1 LQITNLPSQSSSSV
15 SYAEKLTLPLTQSV
29 GVCRVFGSGIE
40 VHNTT
45 AELYKGG
52 SALVYRQPLDDESY
66 QSTITITTP
75 ASLPSSISVI
85 PLASPPL
92 SPAVALNLKGSQ
104 QWEAKD
110 GVYQV
115 HALHSPNLPNNG
127 TTFLMPSYYS
137 VTPQDASQV
146 TTGVNTQVVPV
157 QFPIGTA
164 GNVNLNGANQQ
175 MWTQFDCSGVWFE
188 GLTAQTTLQLNWNV
202 FIERFPSQLETD
214 LVLVARCSPE
224 YDVQA
229 LEFIS
234 ACSKALPVATLVKN
248 NGLGEWFADV
258 LQAGAD
264 YIAPVLG
271 ATNHPVAKGIATALK
286 GGAKMMST
294 WNQRPKAEK
303 KAINNAAK
311 ADIKRMAGGGGGKVA
326 KVVKAEA
333 KKEAKKE
340 VKKLE
345 GKASGKLL
353 RRQRQTN
360 AKYQKRFAG
369 HGPRRE
375 SGHY

>member
-1 LQITNLPSQSSSSV
+1 LVGTFPVGTN
-15 SYAEKLTLPLTQSV
+15 
-29 GVCRVFGSGIE
+29 G
-40 VHNTT
+40 N
-45 AELYKGG
+45 
-52 SALVYRQPLDDESY
+52 LVVD
-66 QSTITITTP
+66 
-75 ASLPSSISVI
+75 
-85 PLASPPL
+85 
-92 SPAVALNLKGSQ
+92 
-104 QWEAKD
+104 
-110 GVYQV
+110 
-115 HALHSPNLPNNG
+115 
-127 TTFLMPSYYS
+127 
-137 VTPQDASQV
+137 
-146 TTGVNTQVVPV
+146 
-157 QFPIGTA
+157 
-164 GNVNLNGANQQ
+164 GANQQ
-175 MWTQFDCSGVWFE
+175 MWTQFDCSGLWFE
-188 GLTAQTTLQLNWNV
+188 GLTAQTTLLLNWNV

-214 LVLVARCSPE
+214 LVLVARSSPE

-234 ACSKALPVATLVKN
+234 AASKALPVATMVKN
-248 NGLGEWFADV
+248 NGIGEWFSEV

-264 YIAPVLG
+264 YIAPILG

-345 GKASGKLL
+345 GKPSGKLL